1 MYNILKTI
9 NDSTYMVES
18 NNHIYI
24 AKVISLEETE
34 LYKKLMAI
42 NNPYIAKIYGFEI
55 IDGQF
60 CVIEEYILGSTLE
73 EYVMENGS
81 LDDETVKSIV
91 TQLCSGLSEIHKTGL
106 VHRDINPT
114 NVMIDG
120 YGRVKIIDF
129 GIIRQNKANK
139 SKDTRVLGTQG
150 YAAPEQF
157 GFSQTNARADI
168 YAVGVLINYLKTGAL
183 PNERKAEGFF
193 KRIVEKC
200 TRIDETN
207 RYASVD
213 ELVKDIT
220 GKNARNFF
228 ALIPGF
234 RKGVWWHMVIATIYY
249 FIIILGYSII
259 LTSKEITVPYW
270 IDVIIYPFM
279 FFVPVPILTDF
290 NNWTSKVKY
299 LKYKDRSTKIATQV
313 LLAAASW
320 GIALGIIILGT

>member
-1 MYNILKTI
+1 
-9 NDSTYMVES
+9 MVEN

-24 AKVISLEETE
+24 AKVISLEETD

-42 NNPYIAKIYGFEI
+42 NNPYIAKIYGFEV

-81 LDDETVKSIV
+81 LDDEAVKDMV

-168 YAVGVLINYLKTGAL
+168 YAVGVLINYLKTGCL
-183 PNERKAEGFF
+183 PNEKKTNGYF
-193 KRIVEKC
+193 KLIVEKC
-200 TRIDETN
+200 TQIDETN
-207 RYASVD
+207 RYATVE
-213 ELVKDIT
+213 ELVEDLN
-220 GKNARNFF
+220 GKTFKNFLS
-228 ALIPGF
+228 LIPGF
-234 RKGVWWHMVIATIYY
+234 RRGIWWHMLVASFYYLFITLAYAMILRLRTESYPIWIDATIYP
-249 FIIILGYSII
+249 L
-259 LTSKEITVPYW
+259 
-270 IDVIIYPFM
+270 M
-279 FFVPVPILTDF
+279 FFVPVPLLTDF
-290 NNWTSKVKY
+290 NNWTSKAKFT
-299 LKYKDRSTKIATQV
+299 KHKDKKSRFAIQV
-313 LLAAASW
+313 ILASVSW
-320 GIALGIIILGT
+320 FVALTIIILAT